1 LSPGRRLTKAS
12 GCDEF
17 TEVMM
22 APQSSS
28 RRRRPAKATPA
39 PVTAPPPPRR
49 GPIGRLAGLPV
60 ELWRTFS
67 GLGLVLGALFFA
79 AALTPSLIPRS
90 PLLQGV
96 LSGVCFAIGYWLGV
110 VLLWAWNWMQL
121 PLASQRVRRN
131 ATWAA
136 AALAAAV
143 VVSFAWKSAGW
154 QDSIRERMG
163 MPLLGEADPLTVG
176 VIAAAVFLVLLLI
189 ARSFRGVGGLVR
201 RRLARHVPE
210 RVSMLVGGLAALA
223 LFWALVDGVLF
234 AGFIR
239 LSDRSFQALD
249 ALIEPQFPAP
259 TDPMKTGSAESLLNW
274 EELGRAGRQF
284 VVSGPTAEE
293 IAAFTGR
300 EAKQPIRI
308 YAGLN
313 SAEGLEE
320 RADLALAEMVR
331 VGAFDRKVLVVV
343 VPTGTGW
350 MDPAAMD
357 TLEYLHGGD
366 SAIVAMQYSY
376 LTSWI
381 SLLVEPGYGSAAG
394 REIFRAVYGHWT
406 ELPREERP
414 RLYLQGLSLGS
425 YGSEQSFRLHEV
437 LADPFHGAV
446 WSGPPFPSPTWAE
459 ATRDRNPGSPPWL
472 PVYGDRSVIR
482 FTNQENHLDIPGANW
497 GPMRVV
503 YLQYAS
509 DPITFFDPHSV
520 WHKPDWM
527 RPPLGPDVS
536 PELRWYPVVTFLQLG
551 LDMAIGLAA
560 PIGHGHYY
568 APEHYIDAWMAVTE
582 PEGWTPEG
590 GARLKAKFIEA
601 RAEE

>member
-1 LSPGRRLTKAS
+1 
-12 GCDEF
+12 
-17 TEVMM
+17 M

-28 RRRRPAKATPA
+28 RRRRAAKASPPPA
-39 PVTAPPPPRR
+39 APPPPRR
-49 GPIGRLAGLPV
+49 GPLGWLAGLPV

-67 GLGLVLGALFFA
+67 GLGLVIGALLFA

-96 LSGVCFAIGYWLGV
+96 LSGVCFAIGYALGV
-110 VLLWAWNWMQL
+110 LVLWAWEWMQL
-121 PLASQRVRRN
+121 PLASVRLRRN
-131 ATWAA
+131 ASWAA
-136 AALAAAV
+136 AVAAAV
-143 VVSFAWKSAGW
+143 VVVRFVWKSAEW
-154 QDSIRERMG
+154 QDSIRARMG
-163 MPLLGEADPLTVG
+163 MPPHNEAEPLTVAL
-176 VIAAAVFLVLLLI
+176 VAAVVFVLLLLV

-201 RRLARHVPE
+201 RWLARYVPE

-223 LFWALVDGVLF
+223 LFWALVNGVLF

-259 TDPMKTGSAESLLNW
+259 SDPMQAGSAESLVNW
-274 EELGRAGRQF
+274 EELGRAGREF
-284 VVSGPTAEE
+284 VVAGPTAEE
-293 IAAFTGR
+293 ISAFTGR
-300 EAKQPIRI
+300 EAKKPIRV

-313 SAEGLEE
+313 SAEELEE
-320 RADLALAEMVR
+320 RADLVLREMVR
-331 VGAFDRKVLVVV
+331 VGAFDRKVLIVAT
-343 VPTGTGW
+343 PTGTGW

-366 SAIVAMQYSY
+366 TAIVAMQYSY

-394 REIFRAVYGHWT
+394 REIFRTVYGHWT
-406 ELPREERP
+406 SLPRDQRP
-414 RLYLQGLSLGS
+414 KLYLQGLSLGS

-437 LADPFHGAV
+437 LADPFQGAV
-446 WSGPPFPSPTWAE
+446 WSGPPFPSPTWGE
-459 ATRDRNPGSPPWL
+459 VTRNRNPGTPEWL
-472 PVYGDRSVIR
+472 PVYGDSSVIR
-482 FTNQENHLDIPGANW
+482 FTSQENALDVPGAAW
-497 GPMRVV
+497 GPMRFV

-509 DPITFFDPHSV
+509 DPITFFDPQSL

-527 RPPLGPDVS
+527 QAPVGPDVS
-536 PELRWYPVVTFLQLG
+536 PELRWYPVVSFLQLG
-551 LDMAIGLAA
+551 LDMAIALLV

-568 APEHYIDAWMAVTE
+568 APEHYIDAWVAVTD
-582 PEGWTPEG
+582 PPGWTADG
-590 GARLKAKFIEA
+590 IARLKAKFVEA

>member
-1 LSPGRRLTKAS
+1 
-12 GCDEF
+12 
-17 TEVMM
+17 M
-22 APQSSS
+22 APQSSP
-28 RRRRPAKATPA
+28 RRRRVAKVPPA
-39 PVTAPPPPRR
+39 PTVPPPRR
-49 GPIGRLAGLPV
+49 GPVGWLARLPV

-67 GLGLVLGALFFA
+67 GLGLVIGALFFA

-110 VLLWAWNWMQL
+110 ILLWAWEWMQL
-121 PLASQRVRRN
+121 PLAGMRLRRN

-136 AALAAAV
+136 AAVAAV
-143 VVSFAWKSAGW
+143 VVLRFLWKSAEW

-163 MPLLGEADPLTVG
+163 MPLQGEAEPLTVA
-176 VIAAAVFLVLLLI
+176 VIAAGVFVVLLLV

-201 RRLARHVPE
+201 RWLARHVPE

-223 LFWALVDGVLF
+223 LFWMLVDGVLF
-234 AGFIR
+234 QAFIR
-239 LSDRSFQALD
+239 ISDRSFQALD

-259 TDPMKTGSAESLLNW
+259 TDPMQAGSRESLVNW
-274 EELGRAGRQF
+274 EELGRAGREF

-300 EAKQPIRI
+300 EAKKPIRV

-313 SAEGLEE
+313 SAEELEE
-320 RADLALAEMVR
+320 RADLVLAEMVR
-331 VGAFDRKVLVVV
+331 VGAFDRSVLIVA

-366 SAIVAMQYSY
+366 TAIVAMQYSY

-381 SLLVEPGYGSAAG
+381 SLLIEPGYGSAAG
-394 REIFRAVYGHWT
+394 REIFRKVYGHWAG
-406 ELPREERP
+406 LPRDARP
-414 RLYLQGLSLGS
+414 KLYLQGLSLGS

-437 LADPFHGAV
+437 LADPFQGAV
-446 WSGPPFPSPTWAE
+446 WSGPPFPSPTWGE
-459 ATRDRNPGSPPWL
+459 ATRNRNPGTPAWL
-472 PVYGDRSVIR
+472 PVYGDSSIIR
-482 FTNQENHLDIPGANW
+482 FTGQENALDAAGAKW
-497 GPMRVV
+497 GPMRFV

-509 DPITFFDPHSV
+509 DPITFFDPHSA

-527 RPPLGPDVS
+527 NPPVGPDVS
-536 PELRWYPVVTFLQLG
+536 PELRWYPVITFLQLG
-551 LDMAIGLAA
+551 LDMAIALAV

-568 APEHYIDAWMAVTE
+568 APEHYIDAWVAVTD
-582 PEGWTPEG
+582 PPGWTPQG
-590 GARLKAKFIEA
+590 IARLKSKFIEA
-601 RAEE
+601 RAVE